1 MNNLIGKAVEY
12 SEENEEKYNLLNEAM
27 DIILQ
32 YMQDE
37 EFLDSEVKMFLEV
50 TPIYKNIDIDMM
62 KSLLFSGMNS
72 AANAIATEMFKLQ
85 PTNGMVS

>member
-1 MNNLIGKAVEY
+1 MQNLINNIEDKDD
-12 SEENEEKYNLLNEAM
+12 NETKYNSLQEALN
-27 DIILQ
+27 IILE
-32 YMQDE
+32 YMEDE

-72 AANAIATEMFKLQ
+72 AANALATEMFKLQ

>member
-1 MNNLIGKAVEY
+1 MQNLINNIEDKDD
-12 SEENEEKYNLLNEAM
+12 NEAKYNSLQEALNT
-27 DIILQ
+27 ILE
-32 YMQDE
+32 DE

-72 AANAIATEMFKLQ
+72 AANALATEMFKLQ

>member
-72 AANAIATEMFKLQ
+72 AANALATEMFKLQ

>member
-1 MNNLIGKAVEY
+1 MQNLTSNI
-12 SEENEEKYNLLNEAM
+12 ENKDDNETKYNSLQEALN
-27 DIILQ
+27 IVLK
-32 YMQDE
+32 YMEDE
-37 EFLDSEVKMFLEV
+37 EFLDAEVEMFLEV

-72 AANAIATEMFKLQ
+72 AANALATEMFKLQ

>member
-1 MNNLIGKAVEY
+1 MQNLINNIEDKDD
-12 SEENEEKYNLLNEAM
+12 NEAKYNSLQEALNT
-27 DIILQ
+27 ILE
-32 YMQDE
+32 YMEDE

-72 AANAIATEMFKLQ
+72 AANALATEMFKLQ